1 MTVISG
7 VSSDKTKIVK
17 FNKMM
22 RKDSDSPS
30 WKANI
35 SDNPLVEAF
44 PESIDIHPGLQSS
57 PIAPAQVQSTL
68 SDLTSRKRARRT
80 VAYINVP
87 YCETRCLYCLF
98 YIKPYRNKEESKAY
112 ADTLIKELQLWADK
126 PIQQNEPVHAVYF
139 GAVRRQ
145 LLKPRISN
153 ASLKRFVSTFRW
165 PMTVKSLM
173 KADYPASMQR
183 RWKLQYKAAQTVSP

>member
-44 PESIDIHPGLQSS
+44 PESIDIHPGLQKQSDCTGSS
-57 PIAPAQVQSTL
+57 SVNSFRFDFPQTYQK
-68 SDLTSRKRARRT
+68 DG
-80 VAYINVP
+80 Y
-87 YCETRCLYCLF
+87 LYQCALL
-98 YIKPYRNKEESKAY
+98 RNKECLYSPFMASSLAETKKKSKALRRHSY
-112 ADTLIKELQLWADK
+112 QRTSAMGRQTDSAKRTGTCGL
-126 PIQQNEPVHAVYF
+126 F
-139 GAVRRQ
+139 RAVRRR
-145 LLKPRISN
+145 LLKPQISN
-153 ASLKRFVSTFRW
+153 ASLKPFVSTSHW
-165 PMTVKSLM
+165 PMTESN
-173 KADYPASMQR
+173 
-183 RWKLQYKAAQTVSP
+183 T

>member
-35 SDNPLVEAF
+35 SDNPLVDAF

-68 SDLTSRKRARRT
+68 SDLTSRKRTRSGRLHQRT
-80 VAYINVP
+80 
-87 YCETRCLYCLF
+87 LL
-98 YIKPYRNKEESKAY
+98 RNKVPVLPFLYQA
-112 ADTLIKELQLWADK
+112 LQK
-126 PIQQNEPVHAVYF
+126 
-139 GAVRRQ
+139 
-145 LLKPRISN
+145 
-153 ASLKRFVSTFRW
+153 
-165 PMTVKSLM
+165 
-173 KADYPASMQR
+173 QR
-183 RWKLQYKAAQTVSP
+183 RKQGLRRHSYQRTSALG

>member
-68 SDLTSRKRARRT
+68 SDLTSRKRTRRT
-80 VAYINVP
+80 VTYINVP

-98 YIKPYRNKEESKAY
+98 YIKPYRNKEESKLH
-112 ADTLIKELQLWADK
+112 T
-126 PIQQNEPVHAVYF
+126 
-139 GAVRRQ
+139 
-145 LLKPRISN
+145 S
-153 ASLKRFVSTFRW
+153 
-165 PMTVKSLM
+165 
-173 KADYPASMQR
+173 
-183 RWKLQYKAAQTVSP
+183 